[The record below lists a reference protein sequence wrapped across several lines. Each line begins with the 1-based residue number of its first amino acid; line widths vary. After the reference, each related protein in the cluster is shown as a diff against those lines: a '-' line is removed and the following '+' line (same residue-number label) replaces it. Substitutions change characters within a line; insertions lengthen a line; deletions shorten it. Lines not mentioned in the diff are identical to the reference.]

1 MEPASLESTQKR
13 TGSLENPEVLEN
25 VPGHVIPILEQ
36 EFDDFDTESTRF
48 LEGRLEGDDFV
59 KFRLKQGV
67 YGQRQADVQMVR
79 VKLPMGGVTADQLD
93 AFADVIENY
102 VPLRKGHVTT
112 RQNIQMHHIPLP
124 DAAKLIRELG
134 DAGLSSREGCGNTM
148 RNVTGDPRA
157 GTLDGELFDITPYA
171 GAYVRYFVRHT
182 TTQAMPRKVKTAF
195 AATDE
200 DNAITRIHDMA
211 FLPRVRDGVR
221 GVEIRVGGGT
231 SIMPRL
237 APTLYEFVE
246 LDNGDYLKVTEAC
259 MRIFDRQ
266 DWLRVNRARARIKVL
281 VDKVGIDAF
290 RELVEEELQG
300 DWVSER
306 DFSLEQILFDHDEE
320 AAVLAARDAYAGP
333 NGDNREFAHFVESN
347 VRPQRQPGFSTVE
360 VKVRRGDLTPDQLR
374 GLAEIMRDYTGGYA
388 RTTVHQNLV
397 LRWVRE
403 GSFYEVW
410 RRLGE
415 LELGDAGADEITDVV
430 SCPGTDSC
438 KLGITSS
445 MGLNEAVQDRLVQ
458 MRIDDRLTRQI
469 HVKMSGCPNGCGQHH
484 IANIGFYGASIKV
497 GEHTVPAYIP
507 HIGGAYEGGDVRYG
521 QRLKARLPAKRVPEA
536 VERWVR
542 FYESER
548 ADGEQLQRVRRSC
561 RPAGVRGAGQGS
573 DDADRVQPREHELL
587 RRLEPQSVRS
597 RSSEVRA
604 SAPSSP
610 APTTV
615 LTGTTTSLPVAMTT
629 TAADL
634 ETASA
639 EVVLAYAVEHSHH
652 PRLKLAVRSG
662 RRSRTSSTCSPG

>member
-1 MEPASLESTQKR
+1 MEPASLATTPAQPKAR
-13 TGSLENPEVLEN
+13 TGSLENPEVIEN
-25 VPGHVIPILEQ
+25 VPGHVIPILER

-48 LEGRLEGDDFV
+48 IKGQVEEDEFI

-67 YGQRQADVQMVR
+67 YGQRQPAVQMVR
-79 VKLPMGGVTADQLD
+79 VKLPMGGVTPDQLD
-93 AFADVIENY
+93 AFAEVIERY
-102 VPLRKGHVTT
+102 VPLRKGHITT
-112 RQNIQMHHIPLP
+112 RQNIQMHHVPLP

-134 DAGLSSREGCGNTM
+134 DARLSSREGCGNTM

-157 GTLDGELFDITPYA
+157 GTLEGELFDITPYA
-171 GAYVRYFVRHT
+171 GAYVRYFVRHP

-246 LDNGDYLKVTEAC
+246 LDNGDYLKITEAC

-266 DWLRVNRARARIKVL
+266 EWLRANRARARIKVL
-281 VDKVGIDAF
+281 IDKIGIDAF
-290 RELVEEELQG
+290 REQVEEELQG
-300 DWVSER
+300 DWVTER
-306 DFSLEQILFDHDEE
+306 DFSLQGILFDHDEQ
-320 AAVLAARDAYAGP
+320 ANAPGLQDSYATP
-333 NGDNREFAHFVESN
+333 NGDLHEFDRFLESN
-347 VRPQRQPGFSTVE
+347 VQPQRHEGFSTVE
-360 VKVRRGDLTPDQLR
+360 VKVPRGDLTPDQLR
-374 GLAEIMRDYTGGYA
+374 GVGQIMREYTGGYA
-388 RTTVHQNLV
+388 RTSVHQNLV
-397 LRWVRE
+397 LRWVRNQAIYGLWARLAE
-403 GSFYEVW
+403 LG
-410 RRLGE
+410 LGE
-415 LELGDAGADEITDVV
+415 AGADEITDVV

-445 MGLNEAVQDRLVQ
+445 MGLNEVVQERLVQ
-458 MRIDDRLTRQI
+458 MELGDELTRRI

-497 GEHTVPAYIP
+497 GEHMIPAYIP

-548 ADGEQLQRVRRSC
+548 RADEQFNAFVDRVGTQEFEARVKDLTMPIEFNLENMSYFVDWTKNA
-561 RPAGVRGAGQGS
+561 PFEVVRGEG
-573 DDADRVQPREHELL
+573 EC
-587 RRLEPQSVRS
+587 
-597 RSSEVRA
+597 
-604 SAPSSP
+604 
-610 APTTV
+610 
-615 LTGTTTSLPVAMTT
+615 
-629 TAADL
+629 
-634 ETASA
+634 
-639 EVVLAYAVEHSHH
+639 AV
-652 PRLKLAVRSG
+652 
-662 RRSRTSSTCSPG
+662 